1 MKRQSEKGL
10 PRYLGGGGGSP
21 APVAAIGGAASP
33 NTSGGVTGKGSPV
46 RQPYGE
52 VRTRTK
58 SYGE

>member
-10 PRYLGGGGGSP
+10 PRYLGGGGASVPSG
-21 APVAAIGGAASP
+21 AGAGATAGATGAA
-33 NTSGGVTGKGSPV
+33 NAKGSPV
-46 RQPYGE
+46 RQAYSE